1 MATFSFRN
9 SDLEIKRELHLSFKV
24 VFGLGLATI
33 SWFLN
38 RAGLASSFFSSCL
51 NSYFLS
57 NLLGFLNATL
67 RSETKI
73 RRAIEVRIKMLK
85 DLNN

>member
-1 MATFSFRN
+1 MTTFSFRN
-9 SDLEIKRELHLSFKV
+9 ADLNIQRELHVSLKV
-24 VFGLGLATI
+24 VFGLGSSTI
-33 SWFLN
+33 SWFLT
-38 RAGLASSFFSSCL
+38 RAGLASFFFSSCL

-57 NLLGFLNATL
+57 NLLGLLNATL